1 MRLFELKDR
10 MLEIANL
17 LEDPFLE
24 VRVILSYLGFSPID
38 QITKRDEIVSEDR
51 VKKAINAIKKRA
63 NGTPLAYIT
72 HEKEFYGHSFYVDE
86 NVLIPRP
93 DTEIIVEKAI
103 EEYKRNSYKGK
114 ILDLCS
120 GSGAIASSISFAL
133 DKDVYFSDISPFA
146 LAIGKENYERIT
158 KRKAHCR
165 LGDLFSPWEDEKFSL
180 IATNPPYL
188 TDSWYK
194 DVAIEVKKEPQIA
207 LIGFGRDGLDIIKK
221 IISSSVYHLEKNG
234 TLLIECDYR
243 QANDISSLME
253 RNGFLDTRIAK
264 DLAGKDRVVY
274 GIYKG

>member
-51 VKKAINAIKKRA
+51 VKKAINAIEKRA

-194 DVAIEVKKEPQIA
+194 DAAIEVKKEPQIA

>member
-51 VKKAINAIKKRA
+51 VKKAINAIEKRA

>member
-51 VKKAINAIKKRA
+51 VKKAINAIEKRA

-133 DKDVYFSDISPFA
+133 DKDVYFSDISPFT

-194 DVAIEVKKEPQIA
+194 DVAIGVKKEPQIA